1 MYALFHD
8 LPTEEAEHW
17 SSQLKPQSVKAIWST
32 QTYEAWKDIPSTY
45 IVCEKDRVIQPEKQ
59 EEMIANA
66 RAVQPMAF
74 DVVERLDCGHQPIL
88 SNVQEM
94 VEIVKRAAKTT

>member
-1 MYALFHD
+1 
-8 LPTEEAEHW
+8 
-17 SSQLKPQSVKAIWST
+17 
-32 QTYEAWKDIPSTY
+32 
-45 IVCEKDRVIQPEKQ
+45 
-59 EEMIANA
+59 
-66 RAVQPMAF
+66 MAF